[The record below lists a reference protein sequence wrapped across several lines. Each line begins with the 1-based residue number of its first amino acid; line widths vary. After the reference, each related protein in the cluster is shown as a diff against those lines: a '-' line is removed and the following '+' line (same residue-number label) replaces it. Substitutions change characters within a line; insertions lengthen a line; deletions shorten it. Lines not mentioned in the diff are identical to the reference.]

1 MKHQLFQ
8 PLINHNGQLQVQ
20 IREQLVAAIL
30 DGCLDASTPLP
41 PSRKLAQQLH
51 VGRNTV
57 VNVYERLLSEGYLV
71 SRERSGYFVNPTL
84 KLETAALAETLV
96 NAETTG
102 PLTSPGPDWGKRL
115 HTDNLP
121 QNRSAQAGNWKRFDY
136 PFIYNQLDPKL
147 FPVNEW
153 RECCRDSVRVRDI
166 QDWSSDHDDGDDR
179 LLIEQ
184 IRKRILPRRG
194 IIAKEGEVLITL
206 GSQHGLYLLSQL
218 LLDGDTTLGIEDPGY
233 PQVAN
238 IARLQSARIKPL
250 EVDDEGL
257 VVSDEMN
264 DCQLLYT
271 TPSHQCPTTV
281 TLSLE
286 RRHQL
291 LKKARDEDLIL
302 IEDDYESEINFDSAP
317 TPALKCL
324 DSDGRV
330 IYLGSLSKTL
340 APGLRIGILV
350 GPAAL
355 ITRARQLRHLMLK
368 HPPVNNQRA
377 VALFIKRGFHDSL
390 TRKLAT
396 EFKTRCQNMS
406 AALETHFSGVYAIPE
421 GGSSIWIRL
430 PNYVDSRRLKEM
442 AREQGIL
449 LQSGDFYFQR
459 QDAPKNFI
467 KLGFSAISAD
477 RIEPGIAKLAEL
489 LRTLQSSQQ

>member
-1 MKHQLFQ
+1 MTYQLFQ
-8 PLINHNGQLQVQ
+8 PLTNPNEKLQVQ
-20 IREQLVAAIL
+20 IREQIVTAIL
-30 DGCLDASTPLP
+30 DGCLDNSTPLP

-71 SRERSGYFVNPTL
+71 SKERSGYFVNPSL
-84 KLETAALAETLV
+84 KLG
-96 NAETTG
+96 N
-102 PLTSPGPDWGKRL
+102 TSQPEVDESSQGSRPDWEQRL

-121 QNRSAQAGNWKRFDY
+121 DTLSANTGNWKHFDY
-136 PFIYNQLDPKL
+136 PFIYNQLDPLL

-153 RECCRDSVRVRDI
+153 RECCRDAVRVRDI
-166 QDWSSDHDDGDDR
+166 QDWTSDHDDGDDP

-184 IRKRILPRRG
+184 IRRRILPRRG
-194 IIAKEGEVLITL
+194 IFARDDEVLVTL
-206 GSQHGLYLLSQL
+206 GSQHGLYMLAQL
-218 LLDGDTTLGIEDPGY
+218 LMDSSTTLGIEDPGY

-238 IARLQSARIKPL
+238 IARLQSTRIQPL
-250 EVDDEGL
+250 AVDGEGV

-264 DCQLLYT
+264 DCDLLYT

-281 TLSLE
+281 TMSLE

-302 IEDDYESEINFDSAP
+302 IEDDYESEINFDSEP

-324 DSDGRV
+324 DRDDRV

-340 APGLRIGILV
+340 APGLRIGIMV

-355 ITRARQLRHLMLK
+355 IKRARQLRHLMLK

-390 TRKLAT
+390 TRKLAQ
-396 EFKTRCQNMS
+396 EFQTRCQRMS
-406 AALETHFSGVYAIPE
+406 DALETHLSGVYAVPE

-430 PNYVDSRRLKEM
+430 PKYIDSRRLKEM
-442 AREQGIL
+442 ARENGIL
-449 LQSGDFYFQR
+449 IQSGDFYFH
-459 QDAPKNFI
+459 QDSAPQNYI
-467 KLGFSAISAD
+467 KLGFSAIPD
-477 RIEPGIAKLAEL
+477 DQIEPGIAKLAEL
-489 LRTLQSSQQ
+489 LRTLQ

>member
-1 MKHQLFQ
+1 MTYQLFQ

-20 IREQLVAAIL
+20 IREQIVSAIL

-84 KLETAALAETLV
+84 KLGTASLTEIQIKAETA
-96 NAETTG
+96 G
-102 PLTSPGPDWGKRL
+102 PLPSQGPDWEKRL

-121 QNRSAQAGNWKRFDY
+121 KTLSAQTGNWKRFDY

-153 RECCRDSVRVRDI
+153 RECCRDAVRVRDI
-166 QDWSSDHDDGDDR
+166 QDWSSDHDDADDP

-194 IIAKEGEVLITL
+194 IFAQEDEVLITL
-206 GSQHGLYLLSQL
+206 GSQHGLYMLSQL
-218 LLDGDTTLGIEDPGY
+218 LMDGDTTLGIEDPGY

-238 IARLQSARIKPL
+238 IARLQGTQIQPL
-250 EVDDEGL
+250 PVDGEGL
-257 VVSDEMN
+257 VISESMDKC
-264 DCQLLYT
+264 DLLYT

-281 TLSLE
+281 TMSLE

-291 LKKARDEDLIL
+291 LTKARMEDLIL
-302 IEDDYESEINFDSAP
+302 IEDDYESEVNFNSEP

-324 DSDGRV
+324 DKDDRV

-340 APGLRIGILV
+340 APGLRIGIMV
-350 GPAAL
+350 GPAPL
-355 ITRARQLRHLMLK
+355 IKRARQLRHLMLK

-390 TRKLAT
+390 TRKLVQV
-396 EFKTRCQNMS
+396 FQTRCQLMS
-406 AALETHFSGVYAIPE
+406 NALATHLNGSYAVPK

-430 PNYVDSRRLKEM
+430 PEYINTRHLKET
-442 AREQGIL
+442 ATQNGIL
-449 LQSGDFYFQR
+449 LQSGDFYYLEAKSPQ
-459 QDAPKNFI
+459 NFI
-467 KLGFSAISAD
+467 KLGFSAIAD
-477 RIEPGIAKLAEL
+477 NQIAPGIARLAEL
-489 LRTLQSSQQ
+489 LRAIH